1 MLIYGK
7 MVNEMKNEK
16 IFELID
22 NVRPEMEGVLYFM
35 EDHAATGYREWKA
48 SDYLAELYEKLGYT
62 LTRAGDIPG
71 FYTDIDTGKP
81 GPKILVF
88 SELDGLTVPDHP
100 HADPETGA
108 AHACGHHAQCAA
120 LYGVAAA
127 LKNPEVLE
135 GLSGSI
141 RLCVVPAEEG
151 VRNDF
156 LKELRERGIVRYSGG
171 KREFYARGYFDD
183 CDLAFMIHTGGG
195 SHKFS
200 IKPGCNGGIK
210 KSARFVGK
218 SAHAG
223 APRHG
228 INALQAATL
237 SLSSINVLRDTFNN
251 YDFVRVSSILTE
263 AGTAVNAIPG
273 VAVTEN
279 QIRANNVNTLCDIN
293 LKISRAIAASAA
305 AIGAKVYISDM
316 PGYLPGAYD
325 KNLIDVMLEGMEEVV
340 GVGNAR
346 YISEPW
352 DTGCTDMGDISLLMP
367 AVHAFGSGGAGAAHG
382 PTYRIADFDSAC
394 MDSAKAQV
402 MIIRKL
408 LENGAAKAKHVIENA
423 APHFKSKEEYVKHL
437 DSLFTEKEAVIY
449 NEDGSV
455 LLNI

>member
-1 MLIYGK
+1 M
-7 MVNEMKNEK
+7 NSEK

-22 NVRPEMEGVLYFM
+22 SYRAEMEAVLNYM
-35 EDHAATGYREWKA
+35 EHNAATGYCEWDA
-48 SDYLAELYEKLGYT
+48 SNYMAEAYKKLGYE
-62 LTRAGDIPG
+62 LTMADNIPG
-71 FYTDIDTGKP
+71 FYTDIDTGKA
-81 GPKILVF
+81 GPKILIF
-88 SELDGLTVPDHP
+88 SELDGLMVPDHP
-100 HADPETGA
+100 HANPKTGA

-127 LKNPEVLE
+127 LKEPNMLD
-135 GLSGSI
+135 GLVGSI

-151 VRNDF
+151 IRNDF
-156 LKELRERGIVRYSGG
+156 LKELREKGIVRYSGG

-195 SHKFS
+195 SHRFS
-200 IKPGCNGGIK
+200 IRPGCNGGMK
-210 KSARFVGK
+210 KMARFVGK

-228 INALQAATL
+228 INALQAANL
-237 SLSSINVLRDTFNN
+237 ALSSINVLRDTFNN

-273 VAVTEN
+273 VSVLET
-279 QIRANNVNTLCDIN
+279 QVRANNVVSCNDIN
-293 LKISRAIAASAA
+293 KKVSRAIAASAA
-305 AIGAKVYISDM
+305 SIGAKVRITDM
-316 PGYLPGAYD
+316 PGYLPGDYD

-340 GVGNAR
+340 GKGNAK

-352 DTGCTDMGDISLLMP
+352 DTGCTDMGDISQLMP

-402 MIIRKL
+402 VIIRKL
-408 LENGAAKAKHVIENA
+408 LENNAEKANNIVENA
-423 APHFKSKEEYVKHL
+423 KPHFKSGKEYIDFL
-437 DSLFTEKEAVIY
+437 DSLFVDKEAVIY
-449 NEDGSV
+449 NEDGTV
-455 LLNI
+455 TLDI